1 MGHKCPYCP
10 KVYTCLQAFGGHQ
23 TAHRREIEEM
33 RRKAAGKAAKEVVR
47 APEAQ
52 PEASNGPHYGSVARF
67 VATRPLDLIS
77 RVGLGPVGLAGPVRA
92 KGETS
97 HHGPEHV
104 YVARRGAAKELDLI
118 SKFLP

>member
-1 MGHKCPYCP
+1 MH
-10 KVYTCLQAFGGHQ
+10 VYTCLQAYGDHQ

-33 RRKAAGKAAKEVVR
+33 RRQAAGKAAKEAVR

-52 PEASNGPHYGSVARF
+52 PVALNGPHYGSVARF

-104 YVARRGAAKELDLI
+104 YVARRGPAKELDLI
-118 SKFLP
+118 SKVGRGRQ